1 MVKKNTWL
9 KLDEAETKEVFD
21 YNDDYKKFLD
31 IARTERLANQ
41 EIIKRAKENG
51 FKDLEEVIKWKI
63 FCRPQ
68 EQISCSHCLRLKAFE

>member
-1 MVKKNTWL
+1 MVRKNTWL

-51 FKDLEEVIKWKI
+51 FKDLEEVIKSEGKL
-63 FCRPQ
+63 
-68 EQISCSHCLRLKAFE
+68 EKGGKY